1 MLGILLWRIDTVPEN
16 ETEWVK
22 VNEVSAAGTT
32 MTEYVDL
39 TGRRCKQV
47 WNDGYVEVF
56 EIAN

>member
-1 MLGILLWRIDTVPEN
+1 MPEN

-39 TGRRCKQV
+39 TGKWGKWCKQV
-47 WNDGYVEVF
+47 WNDGYVEIF
-56 EIAN
+56 EIAD

>member
-1 MLGILLWRIDTVPEN
+1 MPEN
-16 ETEWVK
+16 ETEWIK

-32 MTEYVDL
+32 MTEYIDP
-39 TGRRCKQV
+39 TGKWCKQV